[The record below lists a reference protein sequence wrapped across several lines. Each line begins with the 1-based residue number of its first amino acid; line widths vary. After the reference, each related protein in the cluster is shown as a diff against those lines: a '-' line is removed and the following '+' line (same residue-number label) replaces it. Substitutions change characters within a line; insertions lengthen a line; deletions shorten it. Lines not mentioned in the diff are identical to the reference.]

1 MRFSEYAKI
10 KVLENTNPREPPRRA
25 MNTDSAP
32 HNLPAESRPS
42 LLGGGAQL
50 VDRVNILEAVD
61 AKPKKG
67 PSLSPL
73 LSVVLLGAGLSA
85 ALGAVHWL
93 RSSDLASSPLAST
106 RPAEIQSATVAAAP
120 AAANVPAAADAPRAE
135 AAPSVAQVP
144 AAAASPA
151 AASPVAASPVASAAP
166 VAAVVSAPAP
176 VVAAPVTTK
185 PAPPVRVAAAPAP
198 QAAAPAAK
206 PEPARAKAPT
216 AVAAAAP
223 RDAAQATQSALR
235 SLAAPP
241 QVVAVVATR
250 PSTAPGPSSEARP
263 SQQKPDVELINAIMR
278 HVSQSTDNGVTI
290 SGLVKQ
296 CMNSDDIES
305 LMCRRRVCDGNW
317 GNSSACPMGM
327 APRAARSAA
336 LVAQ

>member
-1 MRFSEYAKI
+1 M
-10 KVLENTNPREPPRRA
+10 NP
-25 MNTDSAP
+25 DSAP

-42 LLGGGAQL
+42 LLGGGARL

-73 LSVVLLGAGLSA
+73 LGVVLLVGVGLSA

-93 RSSDLASSPLAST
+93 RSSDLANSPLAST
-106 RPAEIQSATVAAAP
+106 QPAEVQLAAVAAAP
-120 AAANVPAAADAPRAE
+120 AVASAPRAE
-135 AAPSVAQVP
+135 AAPSVAQTP
-144 AAAASPA
+144 PTPTR
-151 AASPVAASPVASAAP
+151 PVAADPVASAAP
-166 VAAVVSAPAP
+166 AVAVASAPAP
-176 VVAAPVTTK
+176 VVAAPVAAAPP
-185 PAPPVRVAAAPAP
+185 PAPPIRIAAAPAP

-206 PEPARAKAPT
+206 PEPTRAKAST

-241 QVVAVVATR
+241 QVVAVATR
-250 PSTAPGPSSEARP
+250 PSTAPAPSSEARA

-278 HVSQSTDNGVTI
+278 HVSQSTDNGITI

-317 GNSSACPMGM
+317 GNSSACPMAM

-336 LVAQ
+336 LAAQ